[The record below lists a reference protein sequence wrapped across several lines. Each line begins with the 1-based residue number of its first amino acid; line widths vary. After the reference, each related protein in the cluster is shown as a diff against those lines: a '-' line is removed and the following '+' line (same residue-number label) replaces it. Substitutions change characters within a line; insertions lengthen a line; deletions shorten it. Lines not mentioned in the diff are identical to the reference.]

1 MEQKRTLW
9 IVAAVGVFLLVVLG
23 AALILYTPAAR
34 PTGTVASSRGIDNGT
49 ASNGWIS
56 LAPTSARQNQDIQ
69 NEQIEDEKPFDFNQ
83 DGTLSEKGAEFH
95 TDEVNVYAD
104 KANVYSEKTD
114 LSGLGNNAT
123 VVGTVSGQNQ
133 NPSQTIINNTTT
145 IDLTEP
151 AKPVVVQNGKTTEP
165 IVKKS
170 TSKVASAKENNV
182 SKVQKSTK
190 VAAETKSSSANV
202 AKSFKVAK
210 NVSKKSSKTVSSASY
225 AKISEPEITKYWVQV
240 TALTSRK
247 SADEA
252 REKLG
257 ENEITADVFTYTDNR
272 NRLFYRVRVGPYTT
286 KSEAEYWR
294 NKIAKIDSFQNT
306 SSYITS
312 TTIAN

>member
-34 PTGTVASSRGIDNGT
+34 PTGTVATSRGIDNGT

-56 LAPTSARQNQDIQ
+56 LAPTSARQNNDT
-69 NEQIEDEKPFDFNQ
+69 NEQIEDEKSFELNQ
-83 DGTLSEKGAEFH
+83 DGNFQEKGAEFR

-114 LSGLGNNAT
+114 LSGLGNNST
-123 VVGTVSGQNQ
+123 VVGTVAGQNQ

-151 AKPVVVQNGKTTEP
+151 TKPVVVQNGKSTEP
-165 IVKKS
+165 VVKKS
-170 TSKVASAKENNV
+170 TSQVASAKENNV
-182 SKVQKSTK
+182 SKVKKSTK
-190 VAAETKSSSANV
+190 IASEAKSSSAGNV
-202 AKSFKVAK
+202 AKTVSVAK
-210 NVSKKSSKTVSSASY
+210 NVSKKSTKATNSVRY
-225 AKISEPEITKYWVQV
+225 AKVSEPEITKYWVQV

-252 REKLG
+252 RERLG

-312 TTIAN
+312 TTVAN

>member
-34 PTGTVASSRGIDNGT
+34 PTGTIADSRGMNNGT

-56 LAPTSARQNQDIQ
+56 LAPSSATQTNNIGENSENQNSYNFEENSTQS
-69 NEQIEDEKPFDFNQ
+69 NR
-83 DGTLSEKGAEFH
+83 AEFRA
-95 TDEVNVYAD
+95 DEVNVYAD

-114 LSGLGNNAT
+114 LSGLGNNANVTGTQNSIPQQT
-123 VVGTVSGQNQ
+123 V
-133 NPSQTIINNTTT
+133 INNTTT

-151 AKPVVVQNGKTTEP
+151 AKPVVVQNGKNIEAEKNLNKNQTAS
-165 IVKKS
+165 VKTKNEIKS
-170 TSKVASAKENNV
+170 
-182 SKVQKSTK
+182 
-190 VAAETKSSSANV
+190 
-202 AKSFKVAK
+202 
-210 NVSKKSSKTVSSASY
+210 VSSASTGKVVQKNVSTSNKNVKSAPTANKSNI
-225 AKISEPEITKYWVQV
+225 AKKLTASTESPKETKYWVQV

-247 SADEA
+247 SADQA

-257 ENEITADVFTYTDNR
+257 ENEINADVFTYTDSK

-294 NKIAKIDSFQNT
+294 NKISKIDTFQNT
-306 SSYITS
+306 SSYVTS
-312 TTIAN
+312 TTVEN